1 MKKKV
6 QIEEARLKFNEIL
19 DEALRGKEVII
30 MDENIPVAR
39 LVRIESAGNAKKE
52 NRWTT
57 DDFNIQLD
65 EEL

>member
-1 MKKKV
+1 MQKKV

-19 DEALRGKEVII
+19 DEALKGKEVII
-30 MDENIPVAR
+30 MDEDIPVAR
-39 LVRIESAGNAKKE
+39 LVRIESEGKAKKE

-65 EEL
+65 DEL